1 MVNELYR
8 QGVHVGVGLIALIT
22 ALVLP
27 QKGFLILW
35 TLVTLAY
42 VFVIS
47 VAAGTIKWLFIHLE
61 RERVPF
67 KGKGG
72 LFYFL
77 GILITAALFW
87 NDIVLA
93 LLLLAI
99 PDALATALA
108 PLIRSPPLP
117 YNKRK
122 STWGSAVFFIS
133 ASLILSVWF
142 QQLAIFFIAFLLT
155 ALESFDYHEIPFLDD
170 NLVIPV
176 VAGFLLQFL

>member
-8 QGVHVGVGLIALIT
+8 QGVHIGVGLIAIAT

-27 QKGFLILW
+27 QKGFLLLW
-35 TLVTLAY
+35 SLVTIVY
-42 VFVIS
+42 IFIIS
-47 VAAGTIKWLFIHLE
+47 VGAGSLKWLFASLE
-61 RERVPF
+61 RERIPF
-67 KGKGG
+67 RGKGG
-72 LFYFL
+72 LFFFL
-77 GILITAALFW
+77 GVLATAALFW

-108 PLIRSPPLP
+108 PLIHSPPLP

-122 STWGSAVFFIS
+122 SAWGSAVFFIS
-133 ASLILSVWF
+133 ACVILSVWF
-142 QQLAIFFIAFLLT
+142 QQLAILFIAFLLT

-170 NLVIPV
+170 NIVIPL